1 MSKVDLSLKI
11 FETTIN
17 LQTSEHG
24 KIGKALSSGLVKQ
37 IEDVCQVFSM
47 FFQEEKLVGLKPLH
61 FSASH
66 ICLNLDFCS
75 DETIQ
80 VLNAQYRG
88 KDKVTDVLSFP
99 VHEDLRLNVDPMVLK
114 SEMLLIG
121 DIFICENVAINQA
134 KEAKISLETE
144 IIELFIHGVLHL
156 LGYDHEA
163 SEDEEKIMYSI
174 ERDIFNSYTNRV
186 EGEE

>member
-24 KIGKALSSGLVKQ
+24 KIGKSLSTGLKRK
-37 IEDVCQVFSM
+37 IEDVCHIFSM
-47 FFQEEKLVGLKPLH
+47 FFQEEKLKGLNPNN
-61 FSASH
+61 FNASH

-75 DETIQ
+75 EETIQ

-121 DIFICENVAINQA
+121 DIFICEKVAIQQA
-134 KEAKISLETE
+134 MEAKLPIETE
-144 IIELFIHGVLHL
+144 VIELFIHGVLHL
-156 LGYDHEA
+156 LGYDHEI
-163 SEDEEKIMYSI
+163 SEDEEKVMYSI
-174 ERDIFNSYTNRV
+174 ERDIFNHYTKRD
-186 EGEE
+186 EGKK